1 MQLPERFH
9 ECLGATSACPEVT
22 WRSEVRHCFGVI
34 EARSVL
40 AQVGEKHRD
49 SASRATQF
57 ELSPASSTGGPQA
70 LFPTMW
76 RRPTCRSLASDIRI
90 NLHGLYPRVK
100 RQPLHQVGVPTE
112 VGAPRVDLACKCP
125 TLTLRPQEV
134 RSMNALLR

>member
-57 ELSPASSTGGPQA
+57 ELSPASSTRV
-70 LFPTMW
+70 TMCEPW
-76 RRPTCRSLASDIRI
+76 FDETTTGSDAVDFRARAPSTSVPASGHSLYYLTI
-90 NLHGLYPRVK
+90 PEFRV
-100 RQPLHQVGVPTE
+100 RFY
-112 VGAPRVDLACKCP
+112 
-125 TLTLRPQEV
+125 
-134 RSMNALLR
+134 